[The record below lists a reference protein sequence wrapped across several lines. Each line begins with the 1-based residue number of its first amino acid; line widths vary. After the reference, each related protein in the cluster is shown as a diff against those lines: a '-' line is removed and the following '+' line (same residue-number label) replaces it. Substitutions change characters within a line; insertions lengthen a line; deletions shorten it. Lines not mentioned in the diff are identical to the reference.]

1 MDHPRA
7 HSASPG
13 TQGRGAFAELFTDF
27 PARFAEHPHVQLA
40 PAGFAEADS
49 QGGPAQ
55 RCNPLEIV
63 SHWLPTGRN
72 AGRVVLHFAG
82 VDSITQAEALAGK
95 EVIVPLEERMPLEEG
110 AVYVADL
117 IGRTVIDRDAVLG
130 VVDSIDFP
138 TTPDGS
144 RRLEEAAP
152 LLSVLTPEGD
162 EVLVPF
168 VKSYLVA
175 IDHAATRTIR
185 MDLPQGLADL
195 NRSTSTDKPA
205 GGYKGSGRLS

>member
-1 MDHPRA
+1 MQHTRQWTFLARILRP
-7 HSASPG
+7 
-13 TQGRGAFAELFTDF
+13 QGRKGEVLAELFTDF
-27 PARFAEHPHVQLA
+27 PARFTERPHVQLA

-49 QGGPAQ
+49 GAPSATPQPA
-55 RCNPLEIV
+55 EVV

-72 AGRVVLHFAG
+72 AGRIVLHFAG
-82 VDSITQAEALAGK
+82 IDSITQAEALAGK
-95 EVIVPLEERMPLEEG
+95 EVIVPLEERMPLEDG
-110 AVYVADL
+110 AVYVSDL
-117 IGRTVIDRDAVLG
+117 IGCTVIDRGTVLG

-152 LLSVLTPEGD
+152 LLSVVTPEGD

-175 IDHAATRTIR
+175 IDPETRTIR
-185 MDLPQGLADL
+185 MDLPEGLADL
-195 NRSTSTDKPA
+195 NRSANFAKTASNSTSL
-205 GGYKGSGRLS
+205 G